1 MARRRRQDNYKHIES
16 VSPVMEQVLARANT
30 PYSSQFKPMTNNHA
44 QRVKRLTENMFTRVL
59 SELALNRYRW
69 VGLPNG
75 VDSRYLEMSLLYH
88 GLVVFFHDQGYNR
101 HFALRASGVG
111 QPNMYDNPTKFTVY
125 NPGVRLPKT
134 EWTARECVPIWCNMQ
149 RIPEGDIIFHYADK
163 LSTIDRTVDIN
174 LMQQRIPFIVSA
186 SETQRKTAA
195 TMMRNWTEGEL
206 AIFTTDGINPMDMVQ
221 AFNTGISDDLVLNTL
236 LAKQKVW
243 NECLTLLG
251 INNANQDKRERLVS
265 DEVAAN
271 DEQVEASRGMGLK
284 TRQVAAEE
292 INRMFKLNVRC
303 EWAPAPVEYI
313 SLGQAI
319 ASDLSNDGGDD

>member
-1 MARRRRQDNYKHIES
+1 MARRKRQANYNQVDSNIS
-16 VSPVMEQVLARANT
+16 LLDQVMASTNT

-44 QRVKRLTENMFTRVL
+44 QRVKRRTENLFIRVL
-59 SELALNRYRW
+59 SELSLNRYRW
-69 VGLPNG
+69 NGLPPG
-75 VDSRYLEMSLLYH
+75 VDTRYIEMSLLYH
-88 GLVVFFHDQGYNR
+88 GLVVFFYDHSYDR

-125 NPGVRLPKT
+125 NHGVNLPKT

-149 RIPEGDIIFHYADK
+149 RIPEADIIFHYADK

-206 AIFTTDGINPMDMVQ
+206 AIFATDGINPMDMVQ

-243 NECLTLLG
+243 NECLTMLG

-284 TRQVAAEE
+284 TRQVAAQE
-292 INRMFKLNVRC
+292 ISRMVKLDVTC
-303 EWAPAPVEYI
+303 EWAPAPVEYS
-313 SLGQAI
+313 SLGQVL
-319 ASDLSNDGGDD
+319 ASGMGNDGGDE